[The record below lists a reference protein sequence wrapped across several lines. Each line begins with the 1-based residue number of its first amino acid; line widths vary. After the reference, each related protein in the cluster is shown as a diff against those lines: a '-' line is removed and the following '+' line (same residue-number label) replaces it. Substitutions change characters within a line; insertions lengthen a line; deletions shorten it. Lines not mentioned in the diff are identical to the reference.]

1 MSLTFEPEKNT
12 KVDADAGLE
21 AGLEPELLKF
31 LYSVREYVSREAGMN
46 PTVFS
51 LRAASSAA
59 RLHWSRS
66 VPAPPA
72 IATRD
77 LQIGKTAMMARLY
90 TVSDSSDKPLL
101 VYLHGGGWMMLGL
114 DTHDRLMRAYAFE
127 SGCNILS
134 LDYPL
139 APEVQFP
146 DSLNSSSKVV
156 EYVLTNSSQFAKNS
170 GKVVLGGDSSGAN
183 LAVSIFFQLGKVAQK
198 SVIGLL
204 LNYGV
209 FDSDLERNSY
219 KKFASLPYLLIRE
232 RMEFFWSNYCPE
244 ISQRTD
250 PRAAPLRFDLKVLSL
265 LPAVHMCIAAQ
276 DILVDENRLFEQK
289 LRDAGVD
296 VSSHLY
302 EDAAHGFLEAVHCSP
317 LANKAVS
324 NSAGWLKSL

>member
-1 MSLTFEPEKNT
+1 MSIVPKTEKDN
-12 KVDADAGLE
+12 DAD

-31 LYSVREYVSREAGMN
+31 LYSVREYVSREVGSN

-59 RLHWSRS
+59 RLNWSRAA
-66 VPAPPA
+66 PAPPA
-72 IATRD
+72 VVTRD
-77 LQIGKTAMMARLY
+77 LQIGETAMAARLY
-90 TVSDSSDKPLL
+90 TVSPSSDEPLL
-101 VYLHGGGWMMLGL
+101 IYLHGGGWMMLGL

-146 DSLNSSSKVV
+146 SSLNASAVAV
-156 EYVLTNSSQFAKNS
+156 EYVLANSDQFANSS

-183 LAVSIFFQLGKVAQK
+183 LVVSIFAQLNEKAQK
-198 SVIGLL
+198 SVVGLL

-209 FDSDLERNSY
+209 FDSDLDRNSY

-232 RMEFFWSNYCPE
+232 RMEFFWNTYCE
-244 ISQRTD
+244 ENAQRAD
-250 PRAAPLRFDLKVLSL
+250 SRAAPLRFERDVLAL

-276 DILVDENRLFEQK
+276 DILVDENLLFEQK
-289 LRDAGVD
+289 LLEARVD

-302 EDAAHGFLEAVHCSP
+302 ENAAHGFLEAVNCSP
-317 LANKAVS
+317 LADKAVAHTA
-324 NSAGWLKSL
+324 NWLKSLKD

>member
-1 MSLTFEPEKNT
+1 MSLVPREEKDI
-12 KVDADAGLE
+12 DAD

-31 LYSVREYVSREAGMN
+31 LYSVREYVSREVGSN

-59 RLHWSRS
+59 RLNWSRAA
-66 VPAPPA
+66 PAPPA
-72 IATRD
+72 VVTRD
-77 LQIGKTAMMARLY
+77 LQIGETVMAARLY
-90 TVSDSSDKPLL
+90 TASDSSDKPLL

-146 DSLNSSSKVV
+146 SSLNASAAAV
-156 EYVLTNSSQFAKNS
+156 EYILTNSDQFANSS

-183 LAVSIFFQLGKVAQK
+183 LVVSIFAQLNEKAQK
-198 SVIGLL
+198 SIAGLL

-209 FDSDLERNSY
+209 FDSDLDRNSY

-232 RMEFFWSNYCPE
+232 RMEFFWNTYCE
-244 ISQRTD
+244 EFHQRAD
-250 PRAAPLRFDLKVLSL
+250 PRAAPLRFDRNVLAL
-265 LPAVHMCIAAQ
+265 LPPVHMCIAAQ
-276 DILVDENRLFEQK
+276 DILVDENRLFEKK
-289 LRDAGVD
+289 LLESGVD

-302 EDAAHGFLEAVHCSP
+302 GNAAHGFLEAVHCSP
-317 LANKAVS
+317 LADKAVAETA
-324 NSAGWLKSL
+324 NWLKSLKE